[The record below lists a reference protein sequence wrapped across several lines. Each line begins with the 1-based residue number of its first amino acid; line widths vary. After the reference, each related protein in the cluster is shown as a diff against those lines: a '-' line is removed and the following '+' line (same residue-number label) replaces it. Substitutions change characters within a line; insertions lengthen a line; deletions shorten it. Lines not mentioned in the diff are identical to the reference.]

1 MDKAKV
7 LGEKDRNFFFS
18 VKILSKVEKL
28 KQLAFKEKGFDA
40 FLITD
45 QINMLYLSG
54 FPGAACLLLH
64 RNGDDMLYVYNVNYE
79 QAKEEVKDFHV
90 VLVKRSED
98 LMKEV
103 ASCITNLR
111 IGKVA
116 VDVLS
121 YENYRSLAD
130 SLRSRAM
137 LKMQG
142 KLLWELRKVKDKAE
156 IELMRKA
163 GELTSKGIKTAYET
177 IRPGVREYEV
187 AAEIE
192 YAMRKCGSCGTAFDT
207 IVASGSRSAFPHGG
221 CTDREIQEGDLVVVD
236 VGAVY
241 RYYRSDMTRTVVA
254 GRPSEKQQKIFEI
267 VREAQARAYE
277 AVMAEVTAKYLDGI
291 ARKIIED
298 AGYGKFYVHGLG
310 HGVGLEVHEPPT
322 LNQESNDKLVV
333 GNVVTIEPGIY
344 LPGFGGVRIEDM
356 VLVQKGKAEK
366 LTKGPYVLH
375 TQL

>member
-1 MDKAKV
+1 VDKAKV

-18 VKILSKVEKL
+18 VRILSKVEKL

-163 GELTSKGIKTAYET
+163 GEFTSKGIKTAYEI

-221 CTDREIQEGDLVVVD
+221 CTDKEIQEGDLVVVD

-254 GRPSEKQQKIFEI
+254 GKPSGKQQKIFEI
-267 VREAQARAYE
+267 VREAQVKACE
-277 AVMAEVTAKYLDGI
+277 AVSTEVTAKYLDGI

-344 LPGFGGVRIEDM
+344 LPGCGGVRIEDT

>member
-1 MDKAKV
+1 VDKAKV